1 MTTTLTRAAAT
12 AALLGALLATAPA
25 ATAATRPAPR
35 AAAATP
41 HTRGLL
47 TPVRAAYNGLGSF
60 LNGVSSDLGSGGLL
74 GTAAALHGR
83 VQGEKVLLS
92 RSRSS
97 PGAMRCRA

>member
-74 GTAAALHGR
+74 GGSVLDITDLLTATASR
-83 VQGEKVLLS
+83 VGNAV
-92 RSRSS
+92 
-97 PGAMRCRA
+97 